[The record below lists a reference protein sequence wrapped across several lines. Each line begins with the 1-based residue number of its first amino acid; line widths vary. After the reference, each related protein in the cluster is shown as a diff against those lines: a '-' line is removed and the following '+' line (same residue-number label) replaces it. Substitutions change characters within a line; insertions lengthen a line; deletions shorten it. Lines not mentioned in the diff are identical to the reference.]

1 MFYSLNKILVECY
14 SVPGSVLDTEV
25 QGQARQIGSLLL
37 WLLPSNG
44 GHTINK

>member
-25 QGQARQIGSLLL
+25 QGQARQIGSLLCGFYRL
-37 WLLPSNG
+37 MGDIP
-44 GHTINK
+44 